1 MLFAS
6 KPKLDFNYKDIQIKQ
21 HSKVIYVGCILDKA
35 VSGES
40 MALKV
45 FNKINS
51 TLKFLHKKNKF

>member
-21 HSKVIYVGCILDKA
+21 YSKVIYVGCILDKT

-45 FNKINS
+45 INKINS
-51 TLKFLHKKNKF
+51 TLKFLHRKNKF